1 MATGFLSRYGDQLR
15 LIAGGVCVLGAML
28 VLCLV
33 LLGYDADWLGTVKDK
48 EENRPILRQYDALV
62 VALQADTS
70 LRAVVAP
77 STTAIAAAHAVSNTN
92 YAALRVMIQPTMT
105 AAKLAN
111 IDSLYTAYEAT
122 TTATPALSA
131 HVELVSALSDAI
143 FFVIRNKL
151 STRAQSLVDQL
162 AIQQAKWRMTSL
174 TAQLGLAHR
183 SKFTG
188 NAATAVELSEIARA
202 RYSAVKATNLL
213 TTASAAVIT
222 AGFPTNLL
230 ATAASTV
237 SACYAPISPAVNT
250 SVKTATVNS
259 AASSALSATY
269 YLQSEAHAPISLT
282 SDTVQTRIIVFA
294 VGAGLAFFGAVI
306 SIVIFVR
313 HTIDTRRSR
322 QLLLSFKDADAAKL
336 MVEQYMPILCDMRL
350 QQGRMPSAPRNEVE
364 KEYSACAK
372 LMVQLRP
379 LLPQAL
385 FGELNARHKRSPN
398 GAWDIASQSVRLEM
412 GMAFCHCTVL
422 TIAVSS
428 TVLNH
433 GDKSNVALVLQEA
446 SMALNAICEE
456 VNNAGGIVIGC
467 GSGGR
472 VSCVWNATHLVDDA
486 AFIAVRTA
494 RIIDRRLAS
503 LNIGRDLNIA
513 SGPCI
518 VANSKVGGRKHV
530 TFIGGAFDVAEKLLL
545 LNEGHVARLITD
557 YETFKEL
564 PRDQQRLCK
573 PIAVIT
579 DRDDGPPIVV
589 MSADEEAAL
598 KGEQWKQYNTAFT
611 LYQNNMLSE
620 SLAEFKKY
628 LQVHPDDHCAA
639 WLIENVL
646 EPKIGRR
653 KSMRM

>member
-1 MATGFLSRYGDQLR
+1 MATGFFSRYGDQLR
-15 LIAGGVCVLGAML
+15 LIAGGVCVLGAMM

-33 LLGYDADWLGTVKDK
+33 LLGYDSDWLSTVKDK
-48 EENRPILRQYDALV
+48 EKNRPILAQYSSLINAI
-62 VALQADTS
+62 QADTT
-70 LRAVVAP
+70 LRAVVSP
-77 STTAIAAAHAVSNTN
+77 SSSAIGVAHAVTN
-92 YAALRVMIQPTMT
+92 AQYAALRASIQSAI
-105 AAKLAN
+105 AATLLAQ
-111 IDSLYTAYEAT
+111 IDSLYTTYEAS
-122 TTATPALSA
+122 TTATAALSA
-131 HVELVSALSDAI
+131 HVDLVSALSDAM
-143 FFVIRNKL
+143 FFVIRNRL
-151 STRAQSLVDQL
+151 SYRAQTLVDQL

-174 TAQLGLAHR
+174 AAQLGLAHR
-183 SKFTG
+183 SKFSG
-188 NAATAVELSEIARA
+188 SAAGAVELSELARS
-202 RYSAVKATNLL
+202 RYAAMKATNVL
-213 TTASAAVIT
+213 TTGAASVIT

-230 ATAASTV
+230 STAASTV
-237 SACYAPISPAVNT
+237 AACYAPLSPAVNT

-259 AASSALSATY
+259 ASISSMSAAW
-269 YLQSEAHAPISLT
+269 YLAAESQEPISLT

-294 VGAGLAFFGAVI
+294 VGAGLAFFGAVL

-350 QQGRMPSAPRNEVE
+350 LQGRMPSAPRNDVE
-364 KEYSACAK
+364 REYSSAAK

-385 FGELNARHKRSPN
+385 FGELNARHKRLPN
-398 GAWDIASQSVRLEM
+398 GAWDIAGQSVRLEM

-428 TVLNH
+428 SVLNH
-433 GDKSNVALVLQEA
+433 GDKSNVAQVLQEA

-486 AFIAVRTA
+486 AFVAVRTA
-494 RIIDRRLAS
+494 RIIDRRLAM

-518 VANSKVGGRKHV
+518 VANSKVGNRKHV

-579 DRDDGPPIVV
+579 DRDEGPPIVV

-620 SLAEFKKY
+620 SLGEFKKY